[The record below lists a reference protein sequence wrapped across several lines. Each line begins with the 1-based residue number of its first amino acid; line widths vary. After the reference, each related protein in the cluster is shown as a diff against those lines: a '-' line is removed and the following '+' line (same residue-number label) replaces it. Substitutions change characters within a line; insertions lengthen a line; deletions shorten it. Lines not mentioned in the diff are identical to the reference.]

1 MESCRGAVH
10 VRLHLRDGAVG
21 GGSGSALAAGAA
33 FGFLH
38 PGWLSAPAGGG
49 APPPAPPAP
58 GGDDRRVAAMALV
71 LVLVVAALLL
81 PFVAGLVPWLPRW

>member
-1 MESCRGAVH
+1 M
-10 VRLHLRDGAVG
+10 G

-38 PGWLSAPAGGG
+38 PGWLSAPAGG
-49 APPPAPPAP
+49 
-58 GGDDRRVAAMALV
+58 DDRRVAAMALV
-71 LVLVVAALLL
+71 LVLFVAALLL